1 MALATVILEILCYL
15 KSSQKAKSY
24 VGITFS
30 VFLFLS
36 LLEEYMYDTLKAKMA
51 LVHFKQHS
59 STYLE
64 NSKTVPNK
72 ESVGSTF

>member
-1 MALATVILEILCYL
+1 MIW
-15 KSSQKAKSY
+15 
-24 VGITFS
+24 
-30 VFLFLS
+30 
-36 LLEEYMYDTLKAKMA
+36 LKAKMA

-59 STYLE
+59 SKHLE